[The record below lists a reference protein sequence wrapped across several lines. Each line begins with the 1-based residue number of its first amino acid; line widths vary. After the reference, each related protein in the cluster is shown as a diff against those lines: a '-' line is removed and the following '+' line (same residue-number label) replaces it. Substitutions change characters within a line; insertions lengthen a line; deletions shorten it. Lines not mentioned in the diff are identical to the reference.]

1 MSIFTGIIGVIVSL
15 FQIFLSKKPRTKTRV
30 LEVFLLNYL
39 VFIVGLTGLMA
50 FYAHAFMAAQTA
62 ESIGWAPGS
71 PFQFEIAG
79 ANLAVGVGGILCIWF
94 RDKFWLA
101 TIIINGILLEV
112 AAYGHI
118 QQIIVAHDYAPNN
131 AGMVLYTDII
141 APIVGI
147 ILYILYRRAQKEATV

>member
-1 MSIFTGIIGVIVSL
+1 MSVFTGIIGVIVSL
-15 FQIFLSKKPRTKTRV
+15 FQIFLSKKPRNRSRV

-39 VFIVGLTGLMA
+39 VFVVGLTGLMA
-50 FYAHAFMAAQTA
+50 FYAHAFMAAETA

-79 ANLAVGVGGILCIWF
+79 ANLAVGVAGILCIWF
-94 RDKFWLA
+94 REKFWLA

-131 AGMVLYTDII
+131 AGLVLYTDII

-147 ILYILYRRAQKEATV
+147 VLYILYTKSKKSDI